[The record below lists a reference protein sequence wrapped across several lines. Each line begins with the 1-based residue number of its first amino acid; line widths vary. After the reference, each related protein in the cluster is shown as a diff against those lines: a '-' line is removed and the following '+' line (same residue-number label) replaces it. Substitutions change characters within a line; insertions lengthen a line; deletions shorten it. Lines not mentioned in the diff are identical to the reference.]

1 VSARQRLG
9 ADLARYYAFQKD
21 PGSRL
26 ERLKTILLTEAI
38 WAIAV
43 YRFGQYLREE
53 APAALRRVLRAPYM
67 LFMKALHLVVGV
79 HLYPETRIGGGLYV
93 GHYGGTWIS
102 PLATLGSE
110 CNVNHGVTIGAAGRR
125 PGAPVLGDRVWVGP
139 GAVITGPVR
148 VGSGA
153 VVAANSLV
161 VANVPDDAVVI
172 GVPARVVS
180 YSGSAD
186 LLAAPES

>member
-9 ADLARYYAFQKD
+9 ADLARYYAFQTD
-21 PGSRL
+21 PGSRVQ
-26 ERLKTILLTEAI
+26 RCKTILLTEAI
-38 WAIAV
+38 WVIVV
-43 YRFGQYLREE
+43 YRFGQYLEEE
-53 APAALRRVLRAPYM
+53 APPALRALLRAPYK
-67 LFMKALHLVVGV
+67 LLMKALHLVVDV
-79 HLYPETRIGGGLYV
+79 HLFPETRIGGGLYI

-102 PLATLGSE
+102 PLASLGAN
-110 CNVNHGVTIGAAGRR
+110 CNVNHGVTIGAAGGREK
-125 PGAPVLGDRVWVGP
+125 APVLGDRVWVGP
-139 GAVITGPVR
+139 GAVITGPIQ

-186 LLAAPES
+186 LLAAHPT